1 MDRSWIVTANASI
14 AHFFSQESASSDLR
28 EIHDIANADVHE
40 LTIDSE
46 SDRLGQHA
54 ASKSRHSV
62 GAPTQ
67 PSGYQP
73 HQSPAEHSTE
83 LFAREV
89 SAYLLQGHQQGRFRN
104 LVLIASPEFLGM
116 LRKQLDS
123 DLSALVSLEINKD
136 YTRVGPNE
144 LRSYITAKSTKA
156 KSLN

>member
-14 AHFFSQESASSDLR
+14 AHFFSQENASSGLK
-28 EIHDIANADVHE
+28 EIHDIANANAHQ
-40 LTIDSE
+40 LTTESE

-83 LFAREV
+83 IFAREV
-89 SAYLLQGHQQGRFRN
+89 ASYLQQNHQQGRFRN
-104 LVLIASPEFLGM
+104 LVLVASPEFLGT
-116 LRKQLDS
+116 LRKQLGS
-123 DLSALVSLEINKD
+123 NLSAVVSLEINKD
-136 YTRVGPNE
+136 YTQINPEE
-144 LRSYITAKSTKA
+144 LHKHLK
-156 KSLN
+156 KKVLN

>member
-1 MDRSWIVTANASI
+1 MDKSWIVTANASI
-14 AHFFSQESASSDLR
+14 AHFFAQESASSDLK
-28 EIHDIANADVHE
+28 EIHDIANADVHQ

-83 LFAREV
+83 VFAREV
-89 SAYLLQGHQQGRFRN
+89 AHYLQQNHQQGKFRN
-104 LVLIASPEFLGM
+104 LVLVASPEFLGT
-116 LRKQLDS
+116 LRKQLGS
-123 DLSALVSLEINKD
+123 NLSAVVSLEINKD
-136 YTRVGPNE
+136 YTQVNPDE
-144 LRSYITAKSTKA
+144 LRKHLKT

>member
-1 MDRSWIVTANASI
+1 MSTSWIVTANASV
-14 AHFFSQESASSDLR
+14 AHFFSQEGASSDLT
-28 EIHDIANADVHE
+28 EIHDLANADVHRS
-40 LTIDSE
+40 TADSE

-67 PSGYQP
+67 PNGYQP

-89 SAYLLQGHQQGRFRN
+89 ATYLQQGLHEGRFKN
-104 LVLIASPEFLGM
+104 LVLVASPEFLGT
-116 LRKQLDS
+116 LRKQLGS
-123 DLSALVSLEINKD
+123 NLSAVVSLEINKD
-136 YTRVGPNE
+136 YTQVNPGE
-144 LRSYITAKSTKA
+144 LRKHIKA